1 MLLNTNPHGW
11 GVFRVSSTCKKKI
24 GQHLLT
30 FWIFSWQQSE
40 KHGPKKRS
48 NRNMGPFFNIRN
60 WGVIL
65 GREIA

>member
-1 MLLNTNPHGW
+1 MLLNTNTRGW
-11 GVFRVSSTCKKKI
+11 GMFRVSSTCEKFWS
-24 GQHLLT
+24 T
-30 FWIFSWQQSE
+30 FVDFWLFSWQQSE
-40 KHGPKKRS
+40 THDPKKGS

>member
-11 GVFRVSSTCKKKI
+11 GCLGCHLLAKNF

-30 FWIFSWQQSE
+30 FWLFSWQQSE
-40 KHGPKKRS
+40 KHGPKKGS
-48 NRNMGPFFNIRN
+48 NRDKGPFFNIRN